1 MARDEQAIR
10 QLAYELW
17 IARGRPVGSA
27 DMDWYTAERRLTR
40 QQRADSQAVDESVK
54 ESFPASDPPAPA
66 LPDKPPSNADEKWA
80 AAEGAAAE
88 GAAAEGAAAE
98 AARSRSRRKK
108 PAAKGEAESPQ
119 RSGRNGRPGRDVNP

>member
-17 IARGRPVGSA
+17 VARGKPVGSA
-27 DMDWYTAERRLTR
+27 DMDWYAAERRLTR

-54 ESFPASDPPAPA
+54 ESFPASDSPAPA

-88 GAAAEGAAAE
+88 GAAAEGA
-98 AARSRSRRKK
+98 RSRSRRKK
-108 PAAKGEAESPQ
+108 PATKGEAESPQ
-119 RSGRNGRPGRDVNP
+119 RSGRNGRSGRDVNP